1 MVLELT
7 AVVISLNCQTQMG
20 ENQWSYLSKKT
31 YKINKYNNIWII
43 IYKQGLDCLRVQIIK
58 IKCVRYRIPAQKKK
72 KKKEDVKCRKHQSRC
87 IIASWWLLNSYYCDS
102 SLFLMGSHTRILLL
116 REEEIPFEIDLITKP
131 FFK

>member
-7 AVVISLNCQTQMG
+7 AVVISLNCQAQMG
-20 ENQWSYLSKKT
+20 ENQWSCLSKKT

-58 IKCVRYRIPAQKKK
+58 IKCVRYGIPAPPKKK
-72 KKKEDVKCRKHQSRC
+72 DVKCRKHQSRC
-87 IIASWWLLNSYYCDS
+87 IIASWWLLNSYFCDS
-102 SLFLMGSHTRILLL
+102 SLFLMGSHTCILLL
-116 REEEIPFEIDLITKP
+116 REEEIPFEIYLITKP